1 MKRVHVYIIGRV
13 QGVFFRAA
21 TQKTAKELSLTG
33 WVRNMTDGRVEAC
46 FEGKDENVDQMLNWC
61 HIGPPAARV
70 DEVLDTEEP
79 CTAEFQDFS
88 VKY

>member
-1 MKRVHVYIIGRV
+1 MKRVHVYIKGRV

-21 TQKTAKELSLTG
+21 TQKTAKGLSLTG

-61 HIGPPAARV
+61 HIGPPVARV

-79 CTAEFQDFS
+79 CTNEFRDFS